1 MQRFLKS
8 IEKFHLTLIYSTD
21 MFDFNLSL
29 HIPKPFVGFEKQH
42 LEDLVADSLF
52 KALTGSPPLMGKS

>member
-1 MQRFLKS
+1 
-8 IEKFHLTLIYSTD
+8 

-52 KALTGSPPLMGKS
+52 KALSGSPPLMGKS